1 MYALAGEGRWE
12 RLGGGRGVKLEE
24 ISRNKCIMKTF
35 HKTIIICLKDDKC
48 IE

>member
-1 MYALAGEGRWE
+1 MYALAGEGR
-12 RLGGGRGVKLEE
+12 GGGGGVKLED